1 MKKSYKIALVFIILA
16 VVGIIAYYFISTYGP
31 GSERAQIK
39 KRVEYVLESYGAINH
54 NKGTWSTYSP
64 DGSDLKIGGSFRSL
78 CASLKNETY
87 DNEDDARYALLAG
100 VIFDIDK
107 VEKEEEY
114 YIVTVDLTCRDKQN
128 TVCYFIFERKSGE
141 WVLNRQC
148 VEQAVY
154 AGNGIG
160 GTGSTLLDIMQILS

>member
-1 MKKSYKIALVFIILA
+1 
-16 VVGIIAYYFISTYGP
+16 
-31 GSERAQIK
+31 
-39 KRVEYVLESYGAINH
+39 
-54 NKGTWSTYSP
+54 
-64 DGSDLKIGGSFRSL
+64 
-78 CASLKNETY
+78 
-87 DNEDDARYALLAG
+87 LLAG